1 MKIRNGALHETFQTL
16 VSGLEKIPNYLIGD
30 PAYHLTP
37 YFLKEYGH
45 CINNEQVVSNNIL
58 RSARNPIKCAFGKLI
73 ARWGIL
79 TRKMGLK
86 LEIIPV
92 VIYACFALHKICK
105 DNNNNNSYIDQEL
118 VKSQIESI
126 KKKERTCHT
135 IPDPVFS
142 YDMGK
147 GKIKKFSFNLQ
158 KFVKFKLY

>member
-1 MKIRNGALHETFQTL
+1 MKIRNGAFHETFQSL

-30 PAYHLTP
+30 PTYHLTL
-37 YFLKEYGH
+37 YFLKEYVH
-45 CINNEQVVSNNIL
+45 CSNNEQVSFNNIL
-58 RSARNPIKCAFGKLI
+58 RSARNAIKCAFGRLI

-86 LEIIPV
+86 LETISV
-92 VIYACFALHKICK
+92 VTYACFVLHKICK
-105 DNNNNNSYIDQEL
+105 DNNNNNNNNNNSYIDQEL
-118 VKSQIESI
+118 VKSQIESV

-147 GKIKKFSFNLQ
+147 GK
-158 KFVKFKLY
+158 VA

>member
-1 MKIRNGALHETFQTL
+1 MKIRNGALHETFQSL

-30 PAYHLTP
+30 PTYHLTL

-45 CINNEQVVSNNIL
+45 CSNNEQVSFNNIL
-58 RSARNPIKCAFGKLI
+58 RSARNAIKCAFGRLI

-86 LEIIPV
+86 LETISAV
-92 VIYACFALHKICK
+92 TYACFVLHKICK
-105 DNNNNNSYIDQEL
+105 DNNNDNNNSYIDQEL

-147 GKIKKFSFNLQ
+147 GK
-158 KFVKFKLY
+158 VA